1 MALLPR
7 PSMPS
12 PFCKEFADPLLRKQ
26 FLFPFDGEPD
36 LYRWRDRM
44 TYKSRPPG
52 KNVLRV
58 VGSQEAPCVH
68 D

>member
-1 MALLPR
+1 
-7 PSMPS
+7 MPS

-26 FLFPFDGEPD
+26 SLVPGLALDGEPD

-58 VGSQEAPCVH
+58 VGSQAS
-68 D
+68 